1 MMMMMM
7 MMMMIMMIMR
17 FWPIISRTLSL
28 FLSVMNS
35 IVSFA
40 GCGRALNELFGN
52 LQVRS
57 SSYYDSSFT
66 LRCNWEIQNA
76 GISQAV
82 ALFSLPQLYLSYNKL
97 VCCVYGYLKE

>member
-7 MMMMIMMIMR
+7 MMMMMIMR

-28 FLSVMNS
+28 FLSIMHS

-40 GCGRALNELFGN
+40 GCGRAINELFGN

-57 SSYYDSSFT
+57 SSYYDS

-82 ALFSLPQLYLSYNKL
+82 ALFSLPELYLSYNKL
-97 VCCVYGYLKE
+97 VCCVYGYFKEYY

>member
-1 MMMMMM
+1 MMMM

-28 FLSVMNS
+28 FLSVMHS

-57 SSYYDSSFT
+57 SHTMIVLLLCDATGRFKM
-66 LRCNWEIQNA
+66 LE
-76 GISQAV
+76 
-82 ALFSLPQLYLSYNKL
+82 
-97 VCCVYGYLKE
+97 

>member
-1 MMMMMM
+1 M

-17 FWPIISRTLSL
+17 FWPIVSRTLSL
-28 FLSVMNS
+28 FLSVMHS

-57 SSYYDSSFT
+57 SSYYAGSFA

-82 ALFSLPQLYLSYNKL
+82 ALFSLPDLYLSYKKL